1 MTFFVDFLSDGK
13 GNVIFFDEDRKRIC
27 LEKSVKQGTEICLSL
42 SSTCR
47 RRFLPGEYGND
58 FLFGRLFFKYMS

>member
-27 LEKSVKQGTEICLSL
+27 LEKSAK
-42 SSTCR
+42 
-47 RRFLPGEYGND
+47 
-58 FLFGRLFFKYMS
+58 